1 MKTMKKIY
9 ATPTIE
15 MIEVCVEQGIAAS
28 GGVIVPPR
36 LDVDDSWN

>member
-1 MKTMKKIY
+1 MEKMKTIY

-15 MIEVCVEQGIAAS
+15 MIEVCVEQGIATS
-28 GGVIVPPR
+28 GGIVAPSK